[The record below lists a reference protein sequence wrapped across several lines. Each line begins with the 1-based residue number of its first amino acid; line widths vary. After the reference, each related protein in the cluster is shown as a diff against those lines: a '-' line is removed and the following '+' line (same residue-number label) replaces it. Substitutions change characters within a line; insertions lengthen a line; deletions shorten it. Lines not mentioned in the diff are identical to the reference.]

1 MHRSETLPQAFRDWI
16 KAQPEAEL
24 RQRLGETVISRMKAL
39 RIDMTD
45 QSELDQKYFALQE
58 SEDQEKSMRF
68 FRQARLAAA
77 AGFLKE
83 DSFNDALYEYYH
95 SCNSEKEA
103 IEGLTSA

>member
-1 MHRSETLPQAFRDWI
+1 MHRSETLPQAFRDWV
-16 KAQPEAEL
+16 KTQPEAEL
-24 RQRLGETVISRMKAL
+24 RQRLGETVICRMKAL

-58 SEDQEKSMRF
+58 SEDQEEATRF

-83 DSFNDALYEYYH
+83 DSFSDTLYEYYH
-95 SCNSEKEA
+95 SCNSEEDA
-103 IEGLTSA
+103 IAGLTSA